1 MRRGKF
7 KVRSRNSM
15 GILVLIVF
23 LALIPIIICLT
34 ELREQHFIF
43 QMICESIKEKPT
55 GAGDVLG
62 ISILD
67 TILSTISIAVSVWI
81 GLNIYNV
88 YKKEDIEKLLEQV
101 EKSTEKMVYEGEKR
115 KFLWSLEKG
124 EYMYEIC
131 RYMCDQFET
140 LEYIPM
146 DVMKELT
153 FSRKESIGYI
163 MHMKTAVK
171 KSA

>member
-101 EKSTEKMVYEGEKR
+101 ENLQRRWYMKARNVSFYGLWKR
-115 KFLWSLEKG
+115 ANTCMKFAVTCVISLKPWS
-124 EYMYEIC
+124 MSQWI
-131 RYMCDQFET
+131 
-140 LEYIPM
+140 
-146 DVMKELT
+146 
-153 FSRKESIGYI
+153 
-163 MHMKTAVK
+163 
-171 KSA
+171 

>member
-55 GAGDVLG
+55 GAGDVLEYPYWT
-62 ISILD
+62 LYCQQFQ
-67 TILSTISIAVSVWI
+67 LQSVC
-81 GLNIYNV
+81 GL
-88 YKKEDIEKLLEQV
+88 
-101 EKSTEKMVYEGEKR
+101 G
-115 KFLWSLEKG
+115 
-124 EYMYEIC
+124 
-131 RYMCDQFET
+131 
-140 LEYIPM
+140 
-146 DVMKELT
+146 
-153 FSRKESIGYI
+153 
-163 MHMKTAVK
+163 
-171 KSA
+171 

>member
-62 ISILD
+62 I
-67 TILSTISIAVSVWI
+67 
-81 GLNIYNV
+81 
-88 YKKEDIEKLLEQV
+88 
-101 EKSTEKMVYEGEKR
+101 
-115 KFLWSLEKG
+115 
-124 EYMYEIC
+124 
-131 RYMCDQFET
+131 
-140 LEYIPM
+140 
-146 DVMKELT
+146 
-153 FSRKESIGYI
+153 
-163 MHMKTAVK
+163 
-171 KSA
+171 